1 MRASRHELRKYSADL
16 GLGLTAQRVHARMT
30 PAIEHNPLDGFL
42 NDLHSSMPA
51 GTKA

>member
-16 GLGLTAQRVHARMT
+16 ALGLTAQRIHARMT
-30 PAIEHNPLDGFL
+30 PEIEHNLLDGFL
-42 NDLHSSMPA
+42 EDLHSSIPA